1 MPASSRRP
9 PLAAVILLLPAAIA
23 LLLSLSCCPVAAA
36 NYGGSRA
43 VAAAAAGAA
52 PVDSEWLRR
61 RLEDEVAPE
70 LGGMLAQ
77 GANQRYITY
86 KGLNKDGQACGGRGC
101 AAKGASY
108 TQACTYADLCRGAGG

>member
-43 VAAAAAGAA
+43 VAAAAGAA

-70 LGGMLAQ
+70 FGGMLAQ
-77 GANQRYITY
+77 GANQPYIIY
-86 KGLNKDGQACGGRGC
+86 KGLNKDRQACGGRGC
-101 AAKGASY
+101 AAAGASY
-108 TQACTYADLCRGAGG
+108 TRPCTYADRCRGAGG